1 MLYWQFGKMAEAKLE
16 VAISSWWGPGERSD
30 DNFGYILKDVM
41 KRSDNPYPNLRWSLY
56 YEDESNSDPTVA
68 KIVSDLNYI
77 ADNYA
82 TEPAY
87 FKVGGK
93 PVLFVY
99 STSSDSAG
107 MVQRWNTAKT
117 QAKLPFYVVLKLFSG
132 YKTINPQ
139 PDSWHQYGPA
149 TCERASP
156 VFLFGKSWLL
166 V

>member
-1 MLYWQFGKMAEAKLE
+1 M
-16 VAISSWWGPGERSD
+16 
-30 DNFGYILKDVM
+30 
-41 KRSDNPYPNLRWSLY
+41 
-56 YEDESNSDPTVA
+56 
-68 KIVSDLNYI
+68 SDLNYI

-149 TCERASP
+149 TRRASISRFP
-156 VFLFGKSWLL
+156 IR
-166 V
+166 